1 MDVIRTI
8 LHIAILYGFYVLGS
22 WIQELFNLV
31 IPGSIIGMLLLLFL
45 FFTKV
50 LTPKMVERG
59 AVSLLSHMPI
69 LFLPITIGII
79 EFLDVLSGGG
89 VLLIFVALISTV
101 IVMVVSSL
109 VSQILAKRRERQ
121 LERMVD

>member
-45 FFTKV
+45 FLQKY
-50 LTPKMVERG
+50 
-59 AVSLLSHMPI
+59 
-69 LFLPITIGII
+69 
-79 EFLDVLSGGG
+79 
-89 VLLIFVALISTV
+89 
-101 IVMVVSSL
+101 
-109 VSQILAKRRERQ
+109 
-121 LERMVD
+121 

>member
-59 AVSLLSHMPI
+59 AVSLLLICLYCFCP
-69 LFLPITIGII
+69 LRLA
-79 EFLDVLSGGG
+79 LSN
-89 VLLIFVALISTV
+89 FW
-101 IVMVVSSL
+101 MFF
-109 VSQILAKRRERQ
+109 REV
-121 LERMVD
+121 ECC